1 MEVKIITT
9 GPFWTNT
16 YLITNNNKSILIDPS
31 LELSNKLDLN
41 TLNIEAILLTHGHID
56 HIEGIKYLNK
66 PIYIFNLEAD
76 FLKDNK
82 LNLALLFNIN
92 YQYKEPQE
100 VIKLYDNQEFSLIG
114 LKIKVIHTPGH
125 TRGSVT
131 YQIENN
137 LFTGDTLFQCSK
149 GRTDFYTGDEDM
161 LDKSLIKLIDSFKS
175 DTTIYPGHGE
185 RSTIGFEKEYNP
197 FYKQAK
203 LNQM

>member
-185 RSTIGFEKEYNP
+185 KSTIGFEKEYNP